1 MPRIDRANLAQQVK
15 QRRLYLPSGS
25 LALKPA
31 TESGIKQSVIQR
43 SLLNSGLLSPT
54 EIKQLQSTVGNRTL
68 GRLLSRREAEPF
80 RTSNLHKPGNRVARN
95 DRDAIARS
103 VFTQGPTI
111 QCLGES
117 LDTPAKVEPAHGEDK
132 KEQRRY
138 SVDQYVNMWEAEQGR
153 KLTPD
158 ERETIERGCIGITAL
173 NLSGGGDPPLNE
185 CYSTFGRAKASVDM
199 KNREIDQFNRWMESI
214 PSIAHLMKKD
224 RHAILFA
231 KMFWSNQNP
240 NEAKRRVGKKKAFR
254 PDKHGKVDMTGY
266 KYFARPGFVNFD
278 YAFWDEASQS
288 FWHANHSEPDM
299 EVKQSTKAKFE
310 EGFADFDRT
319 VYCVAIAGNYDP
331 GKAVVSHK

>member
-1 MPRIDRANLAQQVK
+1 MPIGRTHVAQQVTPK
-15 QRRLYLPSGS
+15 KPSPPSRGS
-25 LALKPA
+25 LALKGA
-31 TESGIKQSVIQR
+31 TVPGIEQLAIQR
-43 SLLNSGLLSPT
+43 ALLNSGLMSAT
-54 EIKQLQSTVGNRTL
+54 EMKRLQSVVGNHTL
-68 GRLLSRREAEPF
+68 RRLLNRREAEPF
-80 RTSNLHKPGNRVARN
+80 RIPSLHKRGNILVRN
-95 DRDAIARS
+95 DSQELARS
-103 VFTQGPTI
+103 VFTQGPTV

-117 LDTPAKVEPAHGEDK
+117 LDTPAKVKPAHGEDK

-138 SVDQYVNMWEAEQGR
+138 SVEQYVNMWEAEQGR

-173 NLSGGGDPPLNE
+173 NLSGGGNPPLNE

-199 KNREIDQFNRWMESI
+199 KNREIAQFNQWIDST
-214 PSIAHLMKKD
+214 PWIAHLLKKE

-240 NEAKRRVGKKKAFR
+240 DEAKRRVGKKKAFR

-266 KYFARPGFVNFD
+266 HYFERPGFVNFD
-278 YAFWDEASQS
+278 YAFWDEGSQS
-288 FWHANHSEPDM
+288 FWHANHSEPGM

-310 EGFADFDRT
+310 KGFADFDRT
-319 VYCVAIAGNYDP
+319 VYCVAIAENYDP